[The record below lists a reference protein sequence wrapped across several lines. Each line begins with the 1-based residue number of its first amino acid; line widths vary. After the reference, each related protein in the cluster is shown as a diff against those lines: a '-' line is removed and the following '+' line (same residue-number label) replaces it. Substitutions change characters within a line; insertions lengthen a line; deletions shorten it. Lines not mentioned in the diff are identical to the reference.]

1 MDIDSLQNMPRKD
14 LQDLAKKFGLKA
26 NKKSADLIAD
36 LTSLLQTPVSEEV
49 VTNDIIADESQTL
62 DTMAK
67 VAEAVEHKELSI
79 KDLEIGMAAKF
90 QTHEDT
96 HFGTVKRLNKKS
108 LRILQDDGSEV
119 TLQHDDI
126 TRIHSSDF
134 SEMAEVPEVVSS
146 AMYEA
151 PPAVE
156 EVITE
161 EKLEFVEMPEVSI
174 AVTDTTVSV
183 AKVAEAVEHK
193 ELSIKDLEIGMA
205 AKFQTYEDTHFGTV
219 KRLNKKSLRIVQD
232 DGSEVTLQHDDITRI
247 HSSDF
252 SEVAE
257 VPEVVS
263 SAMDE
268 APPAVEEV
276 VLVNQAEEEEPTAA
290 EAVNDDME
298 EETETDEGTV
308 PDVIESVEA
317 AGPFAVKHEEEGEEE
332 EVLDV
337 SGMTEEDEE
346 PLNVTQL
353 SPIQEICIVSSLCAV

>member
-134 SEMAEVPEVVSS
+134 SEVAEV
-146 AMYEA
+146 

-161 EKLEFVEMPEVSI
+161 EKLEFVEMPEVPI

-183 AKVAEAVEHK
+183 AEVAEAVEHK